1 MKISYSQVESYCN
14 EMHKIASEIKQMV
27 ETIQGVGKTV
37 AESSAWEGESSAHY
51 AEKLKSLTT
60 AFDEIYIELE
70 NAVLFMAKSAEG
82 FQAIDKQVLKEIC
95 NNLHIST
102 PSLENSKIF
111 S

>member
-14 EMHKIASEIKQMV
+14 EMHKIASEMKQMV

-70 NAVLFMAKSAEG
+70 NAVLFM
-82 FQAIDKQVLKEIC
+82 ILIY
-95 NNLHIST
+95 
-102 PSLENSKIF
+102 LENLFILLILFESNF
-111 S
+111 